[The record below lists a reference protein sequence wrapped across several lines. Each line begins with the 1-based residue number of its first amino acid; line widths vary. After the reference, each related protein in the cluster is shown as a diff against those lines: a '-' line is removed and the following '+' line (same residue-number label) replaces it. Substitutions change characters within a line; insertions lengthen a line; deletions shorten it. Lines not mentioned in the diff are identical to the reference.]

1 MARGRAAS
9 PALQKPSGWASK
21 RSATTHV
28 SHSAPTACTIGPAQA
43 NHRLPVAGTGRAL
56 RPKPSTRGV
65 VARLDVVVPHRLLEP
80 LCRGVDC
87 PREPYTVPTSGLD
100 APPEAVAA
108 LYAEFDAD
116 HSGSVSYA
124 ELCQHLREAYC
135 ATPEPRVRFELR
147 KVPEGGLTPAR
158 TPESM
163 TPQLGHFCKLDVDW
177 GLGEGGGFEYLELTS
192 ETVQEKLRAALKQ
205 RWCRVKDLF
214 VSWDSTGDG
223 TVTRHEFAEAMRV
236 LGLHAPAA
244 AIDGIFCSFD
254 PQSSGLVR
262 SSPRPHLRLPSPP
275 PSSPPSTPP
284 SPPRL
289 ALAFAFTPLPL
300 APPEAVA
307 ALYAE
312 FDADHSGSVSYAEL
326 CQHLREAY
334 CATPEPRV
342 RFELRK
348 VPEGGLTPAR
358 TPESMTPQLGHFCK
372 LDVDWGLGEGGG
384 FEYLELTSETVQEKL
399 RAALKQR
406 WCRVKDLFVSWDSTG
421 DGTVTRHEF
430 AEAMRV
436 LGLHAPAAAIDGIF
450 CSFDPQSSGLVRSSP
465 RPHLRLPSPPPSSPP
480 STPPSPPRLALAFAF
495 TPLPLTPSPP
505 LPPCVGR
512 LRVNAQ
518 EPPAGAT
525 QAIPTHAQR
534 VAAHAA
540 AFPAVRCYWPI
551 PATAQA
557 AQVTRRRR
565 RPTQPC
571 ALRRYQTRARRR

>member
-300 APPEAVA
+300 
-307 ALYAE
+307 
-312 FDADHSGSVSYAEL
+312 
-326 CQHLREAY
+326 
-334 CATPEPRV
+334 
-342 RFELRK
+342 
-348 VPEGGLTPAR
+348 
-358 TPESMTPQLGHFCK
+358 
-372 LDVDWGLGEGGG
+372 
-384 FEYLELTSETVQEKL
+384 
-399 RAALKQR
+399 
-406 WCRVKDLFVSWDSTG
+406 
-421 DGTVTRHEF
+421 
-430 AEAMRV
+430 
-436 LGLHAPAAAIDGIF
+436 
-450 CSFDPQSSGLVRSSP
+450 
-465 RPHLRLPSPPPSSPP
+465 
-480 STPPSPPRLALAFAF
+480 
-495 TPLPLTPSPP
+495 TPSPP

-534 VAAHAA
+534 IAAHAA